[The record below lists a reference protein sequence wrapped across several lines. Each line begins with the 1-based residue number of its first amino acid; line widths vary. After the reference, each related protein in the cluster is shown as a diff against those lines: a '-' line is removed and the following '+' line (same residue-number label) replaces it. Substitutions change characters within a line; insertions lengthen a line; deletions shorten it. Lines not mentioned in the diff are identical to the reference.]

1 MAKGQLNDSG
11 QKGQLN
17 RRDYACASRAAVTA
31 SRDSGSPWAG
41 FEYHLGESNATGVLA
56 NGLDA
61 YQ

>member
-17 RRDYACASRAAVTA
+17 RRDNTWVGRAAVTA

>member
-11 QKGQLN
+11 QKEQLN
-17 RRDYACASRAAVTA
+17 RRDYAWVGRVAVTA
-31 SRDSGSPWAG
+31 SRDNGSPWAG

>member
-17 RRDYACASRAAVTA
+17 RRDYGWVGRVAVTA
-31 SRDSGSPWAG
+31 SRDSGSLWAG
-41 FEYHLGESNATGVLA
+41 FDDHLGESNATGVLA